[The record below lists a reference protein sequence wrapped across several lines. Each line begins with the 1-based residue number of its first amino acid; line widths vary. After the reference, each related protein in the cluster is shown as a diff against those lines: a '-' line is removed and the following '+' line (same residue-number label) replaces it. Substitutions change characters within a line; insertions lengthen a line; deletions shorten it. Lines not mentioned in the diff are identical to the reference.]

1 ADSLFEAGDYSGA
14 LRQYDVVLLWDPA
27 NPHAGQRLAEC
38 RYRIEINEGRQSFDE
53 NEYVAALYRARL
65 ALQIKHGDTEAMALV
80 SKCQLRIEE
89 NADRS
94 QMIASVLRSAIDR
107 YADGRY
113 VEAEAGFQE
122 VLRMDPENRLAAEYE
137 YKSRTNVQNAIHR
150 LVLRSRSLA
159 ERGQYGSAIAS
170 LEEALRLQPNGNIKA
185 DLLVLRQR
193 QRDAAASTKASTAL
207 RKTRPPS
214 SERTAISKALEN
226 RYESGLRHLEKGDFD
241 RAARDL
247 LEVWTVEPR
256 YRNVSDVLT
265 RSYLFMGMKVY
276 SEERYEDAIRIW
288 EKVLAIDPG
297 NAKAQR
303 YLRKTREEAGRLSGG
318 QQ

>member
-1 ADSLFEAGDYSGA
+1 
-14 LRQYDVVLLWDPA
+14 
-27 NPHAGQRLAEC
+27 
-38 RYRIEINEGRQSFDE
+38 
-53 NEYVAALYRARL
+53 
-65 ALQIKHGDTEAMALV
+65 MALV